1 MYCHRYYRLCTV
13 NSSESCIIVQGRHI
27 DDLEM
32 ELLYSRLLQFAYL
45 DIMVR
50 MYVMSKLE
58 LVHPSAYYHNMT
70 KGVMDLMSFFYDLK
84 GYGYNGLKLTTILVL
99 FKTLIAMYMHD

>member
-1 MYCHRYYRLCTV
+1 MTHTCT
-13 NSSESCIIVQGRHI
+13 CIIVQGRHI

-50 MYVMSKLE
+50 MYVISKLE

-70 KGVMDLMSFFYDLK
+70 KGVMDLISFWGHNKYYDLK
-84 GYGYNGLKLTTILVL
+84 GYGFYRLKLTTY
-99 FKTLIAMYMHD
+99 FSRHS

>member
-1 MYCHRYYRLCTV
+1 MYC
-13 NSSESCIIVQGRHI
+13 ESCIIVQGRHI

-50 MYVMSKLE
+50 MYVISKLE
-58 LVHPSAYYHNMT
+58 LVHPSAY
-70 KGVMDLMSFFYDLK
+70 
-84 GYGYNGLKLTTILVL
+84 VL
-99 FKTLIAMYMHD
+99 S